1 MVLIPLISPPT
12 KNCKIAIMQNISLI
26 YFAKY
31 SWFFLQMHLILK
43 INFKSLNYE
52 TAKISVEFQ
61 DRLYK
66 EKIKFP

>member
-1 MVLIPLISPPT
+1 MR
-12 KNCKIAIMQNISLI
+12 
-26 YFAKY
+26 
-31 SWFFLQMHLILK
+31 LILK

-52 TAKISVEFQ
+52 AAKISVEFQ